1 MTHRGNGAM
10 SMQEF
15 DREIDKLGVGKLQ
28 QEEKEVTGSIEKK
41 EK

>member
-1 MTHRGNGAM
+1 MHRGNGAM

-15 DREIDKLGVGKLQ
+15 DSEIDELGVEKLQ
-28 QEEKEVTGSIEKK
+28 QEEKEVTSLIEEK